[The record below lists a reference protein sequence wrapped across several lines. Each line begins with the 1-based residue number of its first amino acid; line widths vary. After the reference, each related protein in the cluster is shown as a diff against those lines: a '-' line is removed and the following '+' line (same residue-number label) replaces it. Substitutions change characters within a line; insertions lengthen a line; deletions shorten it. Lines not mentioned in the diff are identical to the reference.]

1 MGCEHDKTT
10 GIEKRTGA
18 CVECL
23 EVFLQERLSLREENE
38 RLTAELKDSQDHNG
52 EMRNVLTEVAAQKEA
67 EKAGA
72 GAHSKGAT
80 LEDNPYDPD
89 SDEAACWSFGWLF
102 TDISFTI
109 NKMKAVMLFAANMI
123 SVVREVAV
131 GGASGDEVAAK
142 LDTVIQKL
150 APFIIEEDEP
160 ASG

>member
-23 EVFLQERLSLREENE
+23 ELFLKERVELREKND
-38 RLTAELKDSQDHNG
+38 LLVAELKVSQEHR
-52 EMRNVLTEVAAQKEA
+52 EELHAVLAEVAKQKEA
-67 EKAGA
+67 EKAGTL
-72 GAHSKGAT
+72 AHSRGAS

-102 TDISFTI
+102 TDVSFTV
-109 NKMKAVMLFAANMI
+109 NKMRAVMLFAANMI
-123 SVVREVAV
+123 AVVKDVAA

-142 LDTVIQKL
+142 LGTVIDKL
-150 APFIIEEDEP
+150 APFIIEEDSP

>member
-1 MGCEHDKTT
+1 MSCEHDKTT

-23 EVFLQERLSLREENE
+23 ETFLKERVSLQEEND
-38 RLTAELKDSQDHNG
+38 RLTATLKESIETKE
-52 EMRNVLTEVAAQKEA
+52 EMRRVLSEVAAQKEA
-67 EKAGA
+67 EKAGTL
-72 GAHSKGAT
+72 AHSKGAS

-102 TDISFTI
+102 TDVSFTV
-109 NKMKAVMLFAANMI
+109 NKMRAVMLFAANMI
-123 SVVREVAV
+123 AVVKDVAA

-142 LDTVIQKL
+142 LGTVIDKL
-150 APFIIEEDEP
+150 APFIVEDDSP